1 MSGQKII
8 TILKDILDN
17 IYQIEKLTKNL
28 AYDNFIDDDE
38 TYLATVECIERIA
51 NAGMS
56 VPTIVRAKYSL
67 IPWSKIAAVRQIVNK
82 ANLGTDPVKVW
93 EVATDYLQ
101 VLKPQLEQM
110 IKEYSQ

>member
-1 MSGQKII
+1 MSGQKILAVLREMLNNI
-8 TILKDILDN
+8 TR
-17 IYQIEKLTKNL
+17 IEALTKNIT
-28 AYDNFIDDDE
+28 YETFIDDDE

-51 NAGMS
+51 QAGAG
-56 VPTIVRAKYSL
+56 VPTIVRAKYAL
-67 IPWSKIAAVRQIVNK
+67 IPWNRIAGLRQAINK

-93 EVATDYLQ
+93 EVSTDYLQ